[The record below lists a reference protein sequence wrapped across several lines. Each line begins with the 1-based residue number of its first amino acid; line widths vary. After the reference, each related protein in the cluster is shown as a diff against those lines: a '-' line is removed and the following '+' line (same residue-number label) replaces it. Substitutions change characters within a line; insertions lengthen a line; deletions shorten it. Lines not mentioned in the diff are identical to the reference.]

1 MYERRGI
8 TPEKSKELA
17 DRVLNKEDSF
27 ASVADYHG
35 RDNLKNMYEK
45 NGLDPV
51 TADKFAAKD
60 MADGISPIARSREEL
75 TREYASR
82 GLEHDKAEKLAN
94 KIADD
99 SDLYREQIANSYMSA
114 GIMEDKA
121 NIMARQDLNA
131 NPYEINPRNDRDI
144 LQSTYQGAGFT
155 EQEASSLLTEILQRV
170 HLMQNSIPLKIQS
183 QIVPIPL

>member
-82 GLEHDKAEKLAN
+82 GLEHDKLKN
-94 KIADD
+94 
-99 SDLYREQIANSYMSA
+99 
-114 GIMEDKA
+114 
-121 NIMARQDLNA
+121 
-131 NPYEINPRNDRDI
+131 
-144 LQSTYQGAGFT
+144 
-155 EQEASSLLTEILQRV
+155 LLTRLLMTATLQRADC
-170 HLMQNSIPLKIQS
+170 
-183 QIVPIPL
+183 